1 MKYLLIPVVALVALL
16 GPSSEA
22 ASQPGVRRLTAI
34 TATSAP
40 VFVLPD
46 ATRTPLRMLT
56 PGTRLRV
63 LRDQGEWLRVEFD
76 DPRWGPRVGYIER
89 KHVEMAEPEA
99 ATPPPTRRA
108 DPSRPAPA
116 PPRQRAPARFQR
128 VWVDANVGVE
138 WAGEQDY
145 SVVAT
150 RLINGQDATFQA
162 DYHLPVD
169 VMFDLGGG
177 VLVTRTIGLGVSFAS
192 SRHDDP
198 ALLAIDIPHPVLT
211 APNATDSDTSDRSLR
226 RSEATLHIHGAYVT
240 PRRDQLEMRVY
251 GGPSY
256 FRIQQDAIE
265 DIRYTQQFLPFD
277 PVNEVDITGE
287 AVSRIPYDEATGW
300 GFHAG
305 VDIGWFYTPALGLG
319 FAGRYSR
326 GQVEVLDPLGGDRVD
341 LVVGGFQLGA
351 GVRVRF

>member
-1 MKYLLIPVVALVALL
+1 MKCFLIPVVALAALL
-16 GPSSEA
+16 GSAGDA

-34 TATSAP
+34 TAASAP

-46 ATRTPLRMLT
+46 ATRTPLRVLT

-76 DPRWGPRVGYIER
+76 DPRWGPRIGYIER

-99 ATPPPTRRA
+99 ETPPPTRRPDA
-108 DPSRPAPA
+108 PGATPA
-116 PPRQRAPARFQR
+116 PPRQRTPARLQR
-128 VWVDANVGVE
+128 VWVDANAGVE
-138 WAGEQDY
+138 WAGEADY

-150 RLINGQDATFQA
+150 RLLNGQDATFQA
-162 DYHLPVD
+162 DYHLPAGF
-169 VMFDLGGG
+169 MFDMGGG
-177 VLVTRTIGLGVSFAS
+177 VLITRTIGLGVSFAS

-198 ALLAIDIPHPVLT
+198 ASLAIDIPHPILT
-211 APNATDSDTSDRSLR
+211 GPNATDSDTSDRSLR
-226 RSEATLHIHGAYVT
+226 RSETTLHIHGAYVT
-240 PRRDQLEMRVY
+240 PRRDRLEMRVY

-265 DIRYTQQFLPFD
+265 DIRYSQQFLPFD

-287 AVSRIPYDEATGW
+287 AVSRILYDDATGW

-305 VDIGWFYTPALGLG
+305 IDIGWFYTPALGVG

-326 GQVEVLDPLGGDRVD
+326 GQVEVLDPLGGDRVE